1 MDNDEKLKEFLETS
15 FISPLLEKEGITD
28 ISYNGEYI
36 FYQSNKFGRRK
47 SEIDVTPSQ
56 VASFLRQIA
65 NYSEKQF
72 SFLDPILDV
81 SFSRYRI
88 NATFLSLT
96 RVRNKK
102 SYSFSIRIAYEG
114 SVLENDDSFFG
125 ENSKRILLKA
135 IKNKQSIV
143 IGGETGAGKTELQKY
158 LLMRL
163 EPSSRVIVI
172 DNVEELEM
180 VRADDNLDLTSWVV
194 DERNKKASYAS
205 LIKNALR
212 NNPDYL
218 VLAES
223 RGEEMLDA
231 LNCVMSGHPIIT
243 TMHAKDIKAMP
254 YRMARMAM
262 MGEKK
267 LEYDDLLGDIY
278 HHFSLFVY
286 VKRELIDGQVRRFI
300 EAIARPNEKKKTVE
314 IVYERNDE
322 NEA

>member
-125 ENSKRILLKA
+125 GNSKRILLKA

>member
-125 ENSKRILLKA
+125 GNSKRILLKA

-286 VKRELIDGQVRRFI
+286 VKRELIDDQVRRFI

>member
-36 FYQSNKFGRRK
+36 FYQSNKYGRRK

-125 ENSKRILLKA
+125 GNSKRILLKA
-135 IKNKQSIV
+135 INNKQSIV

>member
-125 ENSKRILLKA
+125 GNSNRILLKA

>member
-15 FISPLLEKEGITD
+15 FISPLLEKEGVTD

-125 ENSKRILLKA
+125 GNSKRILLKA

-286 VKRELIDGQVRRFI
+286 VKRDLIDGQVKRFI
-300 EAIARPNEKKKTVE
+300 EAIAKPNEKKKTVE

-322 NEA
+322 NEV

>member
-125 ENSKRILLKA
+125 GNSKRILLKA

-180 VRADDNLDLTSWVV
+180 VRVDDNLDLTSWVV

-286 VKRELIDGQVRRFI
+286 VKRDLIDGQVKRFI
-300 EAIARPNEKKKTVE
+300 EAIAKPNEKKKTVE

-322 NEA
+322 NEV

>member
-36 FYQSNKFGRRK
+36 FYQSNKYGRRK

-125 ENSKRILLKA
+125 GNSKRILLKA

-180 VRADDNLDLTSWVV
+180 VRTDDNLDLTSWVV

-300 EAIARPNEKKKTVE
+300 EAIAKPNEKKKTVE

>member
-125 ENSKRILLKA
+125 GNSKRILLKA

-180 VRADDNLDLTSWVV
+180 VRVDDNLDLTSWVV

-212 NNPDYL
+212 NNADYL

-286 VKRELIDGQVRRFI
+286 VKRDLIDGQVKRFI
-300 EAIARPNEKKKTVE
+300 EAIAKPNEKKKTVE

>member
-36 FYQSNKFGRRK
+36 FYQSNKYGRRK

-114 SVLENDDSFFG
+114 SVLENDDSFFEG
-125 ENSKRILLKA
+125 NSKRILLKA

-194 DERNKKASYAS
+194 DERNKKANYAS

-300 EAIARPNEKKKTVE
+300 EAIAKPNEKKKTVE
-314 IVYERNDE
+314 MVYERNEE

>member
-15 FISPLLEKEGITD
+15 FISPLLKKEGITD

>member
-36 FYQSNKFGRRK
+36 FYQSNKYGRRK

-102 SYSFSIRIAYEG
+102 SYSFSIRIAYDG

-125 ENSKRILLKA
+125 GNSKRILLKA

-300 EAIARPNEKKKTVE
+300 EAIAKPNEKKKTVE
-314 IVYERNDE
+314 LVYERNEE

>member
-36 FYQSNKFGRRK
+36 FYQSNKYGRRK

>member
-114 SVLENDDSFFG
+114 SVLENDDSFFR

>member
-36 FYQSNKFGRRK
+36 FYQSNKYGRRK
-47 SEIDVTPSQ
+47 SEIDVAPSQ

-125 ENSKRILLKA
+125 GNSKRILLKA

-143 IGGETGAGKTELQKY
+143 IGGETGTGKTELQKY

-262 MGEKK
+262 MAEKK

-300 EAIARPNEKKKTVE
+300 ETIARPSEKKKTVE

>member
-36 FYQSNKFGRRK
+36 FYQSNKYGRRK

-102 SYSFSIRIAYEG
+102 SYSFSIRIAHEG

-125 ENSKRILLKA
+125 GNSKRILLKA

-231 LNCVMSGHPIIT
+231 LNYVMSGHPIIT

-278 HHFSLFVY
+278 HHFSLFIY

-300 EAIARPNEKKKTVE
+300 DAIARPNEKKKTVE

>member
-56 VASFLRQIA
+56 VAFFLRQIA

-125 ENSKRILLKA
+125 GNSKRILLKA

-286 VKRELIDGQVRRFI
+286 VKRELIDDQVRRFI

>member
-15 FISPLLEKEGITD
+15 FISPLLEKEGVTD

-125 ENSKRILLKA
+125 GNSKRILLKA

-180 VRADDNLDLTSWVV
+180 VRVDDNLDLTSWVV

-314 IVYERNDE
+314 IAYERNDE

>member
-15 FISPLLEKEGITD
+15 FISPLLEKEGVTD

-300 EAIARPNEKKKTVE
+300 EAIAKPNEKKKTVE

>member
-1 MDNDEKLKEFLETS
+1 MDNDEKLKQFLETS

-28 ISYNGEYI
+28 ISYNGEHIY
-36 FYQSNKFGRRK
+36 YQCNKYGRRK
-47 SEIDVTPSQ
+47 AEIDVTQ
-56 VASFLRQIA
+56 NEVASFLRQIA

-102 SYSFSIRIAYEG
+102 TYSFSIRIAYEG
-114 SVLENDDSFFG
+114 SVLEKDDSFFKG
-125 ENSKRILLKA
+125 TSKRILLNALK
-135 IKNKQSIV
+135 KKESIV
-143 IGGETGAGKTELQKY
+143 IGGETGVGKTELQKY

-180 VRADDNLDLTSWVV
+180 VRADENLDLTSWVV
-194 DERNKKASYAS
+194 DDRNKKASYS
-205 LIKNALR
+205 NLIKNGLR

-243 TMHAKDIKAMP
+243 TMHAKDIKSMP

-267 LEYDDLLGDIY
+267 LEMDDLLGDIY

-286 VKRELIDGQVRRFI
+286 LKRELIDGQVTRFI
-300 EAIARPNEKKKTVE
+300 DSIARSNDKKKTLE
-314 IVYERNDE
+314 LVYERKIE

>member
-36 FYQSNKFGRRK
+36 FYQSNKYGRRK

-125 ENSKRILLKA
+125 GNSKRILLKA

-231 LNCVMSGHPIIT
+231 INCVMSGHPIIT

-300 EAIARPNEKKKTVE
+300 DAIARPNEKKKTVE

>member
-56 VASFLRQIA
+56 VASFLRQVA

-102 SYSFSIRIAYEG
+102 SYSFSIRIAYEW

-125 ENSKRILLKA
+125 GNSKRILLKA

-286 VKRELIDGQVRRFI
+286 VKRDLIDGQVRRFI

-314 IVYERNDE
+314 IVYERNEE

>member
-36 FYQSNKFGRRK
+36 FYQSNKYGRRK
-47 SEIDVTPSQ
+47 SEIDVTPFQ

-125 ENSKRILLKA
+125 GNSKRILLKA
-135 IKNKQSIV
+135 INNKQSIV

-314 IVYERNDE
+314 IVYERNEE

>member
-300 EAIARPNEKKKTVE
+300 EAIARPTEKKKTVE